1 MSKNIKFSFLN
12 FLRVFLLIIVCL
24 AIALLIVWPLWKI
37 STTYSNLYTI
47 IVLAFVFLAFLYL
60 IISKIRKTPLL
71 KTLRFIVNILIIIFG
86 LIFSVYFV
94 LNLNRLIAVLIIVA
108 AIAFEIL
115 VNYLF
120 SLWEKSVN
128 KRNGKKKNK

>member
-1 MSKNIKFSFLN
+1 MGKNIKFSFLN
-12 FLRVFLLIIVCL
+12 FLRVFLLIIICL

-60 IISKIRKTPLL
+60 IISKIHKTPLL
-71 KTLRFIVNILIIIFG
+71 KTLRFTVNILIIILG

-94 LNLNRLIAVLIIVA
+94 LNLNRLIAVLIILA
-108 AIAFEIL
+108 TIAFEIL

-128 KRNGKKKNK
+128 KRNARKKNK